1 MPCMWGLG
9 GCLPLCP
16 ATFPSAVIALV
27 LPPPVA
33 GGPGLVLDLD
43 TDLPFP
49 CPAPTYCQRAFRP
62 DMRIEP
68 AFRQ

>member
-1 MPCMWGLG
+1 M
-9 GCLPLCP
+9 
-16 ATFPSAVIALV
+16 IALV
-27 LPPPVA
+27 LPPRPVG

-43 TDLPFP
+43 TELPFP